1 MIVVSDTS
9 PILNLATVEKL
20 HLLQDLYSEIVVP
33 PAVAKELQRNGIPF
47 EGPGFQPQWVRVV
60 MAVNRNEVAVL
71 REQLDPGEAEAIVVA
86 GELAA
91 ELLLVD
97 EKRGRR
103 IAIGRGLEVTGL
115 LGVLAEAKARG
126 FITRCQPVLDEM
138 IRVAGFWIGD
148 DLRKHY
154 LSSLSELD

>member
-9 PILNLATVEKL
+9 PILNLVAVGKL
-20 HLLQDLYSEIVVP
+20 HLLCDLYAEIVVP
-33 PAVAKELQRNGIPF
+33 PAVQGELSRNAI
-47 EGPGFQPQWVRVV
+47 QLDRSWIRVV
-60 MAVNRNEVAVL
+60 AAQNQNEVAAL

-86 GELAA
+86 AELAA
-91 ELLLVD
+91 DLLLVD

-103 IAIGRGLEVTGL
+103 IAIDRGLEVTGL

-126 FITRCQPVLDEM
+126 LISRCQPVLDDM

-148 DLRKHY
+148 DLRSRY
-154 LSSLSELD
+154 LQGLNEID

>member
-9 PILNLATVEKL
+9 PILNLAAANKL
-20 HLLQDLYSEIVVP
+20 HLLRDLYGEIVVP
-33 PAVAKELQRNGIPF
+33 PAVEQELRRNRIQLESSWAK
-47 EGPGFQPQWVRVV
+47 VV
-60 MAVNRNEVAVL
+60 AAEDQDDVAVL

-86 GELAA
+86 CELAA

-115 LGVLAEAKARG
+115 LGVLAEAKARD
-126 FITRCQPVLDEM
+126 FITRCQPILDEM

-148 DLRKHY
+148 ELRIRY
-154 LSSLSELD
+154 LAG

>member
-9 PILNLATVEKL
+9 PILNLAATNKL
-20 HLLQDLYSEIVVP
+20 YLLRDLYGDIVIP
-33 PAVAKELQRNGIPF
+33 PAVGQELVRNRIQLEPS
-47 EGPGFQPQWVRVV
+47 WTRVV
-60 MAVNRNEVAVL
+60 AAEDQNKVAAL

-86 GELAA
+86 GELHAG
-91 ELLLVD
+91 LLLVD

-103 IAIGRGLEVTGL
+103 IAIDRGLEVTGL

-126 FITRCQPVLDEM
+126 LILRCQPVLEEM

-148 DLRKHY
+148 DLKTRY
-154 LSSLSELD
+154 LRGLSEL

>member
-9 PILNLATVEKL
+9 PILNLAAANKL
-20 HLLQDLYSEIVVP
+20 HLLRDLYADVVIP
-33 PAVAKELQRNGIPF
+33 PAVEQELVRNAIQLEP
-47 EGPGFQPQWVRVV
+47 WWTRVV
-60 MAVNRNEVAVL
+60 SAEDQNEVAAL

-86 GELAA
+86 GELDAD
-91 ELLLVD
+91 LLLVD

-103 IAIGRGLEVTGL
+103 IAIDRGLEVTGL

-126 FITRCQPVLDEM
+126 LILRCQPVLEEM

-148 DLRKHY
+148 DLKTRY
-154 LSSLSELD
+154 LRGLGEL